1 MSESEDILSQPSD
14 SNQLIDDLTY
24 SNLNVHTRKKS
35 QRSKNF
41 SPEEDCLLVSAWLN
55 TSKDPITGVEQ
66 QTKQLWAR
74 VHAYFVENGGN
85 LSNRSQISISN
96 RWQEI
101 NREVGKFVGF
111 VTQIENRQQ
120 SGMTEE
126 SRVILLFVFML
137 NCLTYILTLF
147 NFSNFLLTRLLMLD
161 KCMLLALTNDFN

>member
-14 SNQLIDDLTY
+14 SNQLIDDLTC
-24 SNLNVHTRKKS
+24 SNLNVHSAKKS

-66 QTKQLWAR
+66 QTKQFWAR
-74 VHAYFVENGGN
+74 VHIYFVENGGN
-85 LSNRSQISISN
+85 LNNHSQISISS

-101 NREVGKFVGF
+101 NRKVSKFVGF
-111 VTQIENRQQ
+111 VTQIKNRQQ

-126 SRVILLFVFML
+126 SRVMLIFISML
-137 NCLTYILTLF
+137 NSLTYILTLF
-147 NFSNFLLTRLLMLD
+147 NLFIYLPD
-161 KCMLLALTNDFN
+161 

>member
-1 MSESEDILSQPSD
+1 MEMDSNFPSSFTNFLMSESEDILSQPSD

-24 SNLNVHTRKKS
+24 SNLNVHSAKKS

-41 SPEEDCLLVSAWLN
+41 SPEKDCLLVSAWLN

-66 QTKQLWAR
+66 QTKQFWAR

-85 LSNRSQISISN
+85 LNNRSQISISS
-96 RWQEI
+96 RWQKI

-126 SRVILLFVFML
+126 SRVILIFISML
-137 NCLTYILTLF
+137 NYLTHILTLF
-147 NFSNFLLTRLLMLD
+147 YLFIFLPD
-161 KCMLLALTNDFN
+161 

>member
-1 MSESEDILSQPSD
+1 MEMDSNFPSSFTNFLMSESEDIFSQPSD

-24 SNLNVHTRKKS
+24 SNLNVHSAKKS

-41 SPEEDCLLVSAWLN
+41 SPEKDCLLVSAWLN

-66 QTKQLWAR
+66 QTKQFWAR

-85 LSNRSQISISN
+85 LNNRSQISISS
-96 RWQEI
+96 RWQKI

-126 SRVILLFVFML
+126 SRVILIFISML
-137 NCLTYILTLF
+137 NYLTHILTLF
-147 NFSNFLLTRLLMLD
+147 YLFIFLPD
-161 KCMLLALTNDFN
+161 

>member
-14 SNQLIDDLTY
+14 SNQLIDDLTC
-24 SNLNVHTRKKS
+24 SNLNVHSAKKS

-41 SPEEDCLLVSAWLN
+41 SQEDDCLLVSVWLN
-55 TSKDPITGVEQ
+55 TSKDPITGVVQ
-66 QTKQLWAR
+66 QTKQFWAR
-74 VHAYFVENGGN
+74 V
-85 LSNRSQISISN
+85 QISISS

-126 SRVILLFVFML
+126 SRINNARQMYASCVG
-137 NCLTYILTLF
+137 
-147 NFSNFLLTRLLMLD
+147 
-161 KCMLLALTNDFN
+161 K

>member
-1 MSESEDILSQPSD
+1 MQMD
-14 SNQLIDDLTY
+14 SNCSNSFTDFLISETEHIVFQQSDH
-24 SNLNVHTRKKS
+24 NVRTTKKS

-55 TSKDPITGVEQ
+55 TSKDPVTGVDQ
-66 QTKQLWAR
+66 QTRQFWAR

-85 LSNRSQISISN
+85 LNNRSQISISN

-120 SGMTEE
+120 SGTTEE
-126 SRVILLFVFML
+126 SRVLFFFIYML
-137 NCLTYILTLF
+137 NYLF
-147 NFSNFLLTRLLMLD
+147 NILII
-161 KCMLLALTNDFN
+161 